1 MTSTKVFSTRQV
13 DIGKNTKA
21 IVSIPAWAEALMEGE
36 HLHNEQIA
44 FASVPLIFRCINLR
58 CDTLTSCPIHVYKVS
73 GDPDNRDEVEW
84 PLPQD
89 LNDLIWMTEAAMLLN
104 GSAYWLK
111 LSNGVGRLTDGVQ
124 WLNPFTVTVKLNPDT
139 GMLMFTQDMA
149 TRNTGPWSSKEMV
162 YFRDF
167 NPSND
172 IGEGISATGVSL
184 SSSGLM
190 RYMTQFASVFFE
202 KGAMPI
208 TILGIQGLSGKEE
221 KERVEGFFKK
231 IASGVKNAFRTIAVN
246 TEQIDPKVL
255 SQPVKDLAMPELS
268 LEARRNIA
276 WAFGIPVTMLEDA
289 SNYATAKE
297 HRLSFWQDTV
307 RPRGNKLARVINSQ
321 LLKPV
326 FGMEM
331 EFAFDELDIFQE
343 DEEQRSDSYYNYVS
357 AGMRPSIAAQ
367 ILGIDLPEGID
378 YPMLD
383 DKYDR
388 QANEQDQTSLDGRP
402 INDSNDT
409 SNEKSIRD
417 ELRRWLRFE
426 LRRLSKGDK
435 RVFKTTI
442 IPLSMYGAIS
452 GALDNANDEASVKR
466 IFDDAIRFGVYG

>member
-1 MTSTKVFSTRQV
+1 MTSTKVFNTKQV

-21 IVSIPAWAEALMEGE
+21 IMSIPAWAEALMEGE

-44 FASVPLIFRCINLR
+44 FASVPLIYRCINLR
-58 CDTLTSCPIHVYKVS
+58 CDTLTSCPIHVYRVS
-73 GDPDNRDEVEW
+73 NDPDNRDEVDW
-84 PLPQD
+84 PLSQNV
-89 LNDLIWMTEAAMLLN
+89 NDLIWMTEAAMLLN

-111 LSNGVGRLTDGVQ
+111 LSNKAGRLTDGVQ
-124 WLNPFTVTVKLNPDT
+124 WLNPFTMSVKLTET
-139 GMLMFTQDMA
+139 GELVFTQDKA
-149 TRNTGPWSSKEMV
+149 TRNTGPWTSKDMV

-172 IGEGISATGVSL
+172 VGEGISATGVSL

-190 RYMTQFASVFFE
+190 RYMTQFANVFFE
-202 KGAMPI
+202 HGAMPV
-208 TILGIQGLSGKEE
+208 TLLGIQGLSSKEE
-221 KERVEGFFKK
+221 KERVEGFFKR
-231 IASGVKNAFRTIAVN
+231 IASGVKNAFRTIAIN

-255 SQPVKDLAMPELS
+255 SQPISDLAMPELS
-268 LEARRNIA
+268 VEARRNIA
-276 WAFGIPVTMLEDA
+276 WAFGIPITMLEDA

-297 HRLSFWQDTV
+297 HRMSFWQDTI
-307 RPRGNKLARVINSQ
+307 RPRGNKLARTINTQ
-321 LLKPV
+321 LLKPM
-326 FGMEM
+326 FGMEL

-343 DEEQRSDSYYNYVS
+343 DEEQRSDSFYNYVS

-367 ILGIDLPEGID
+367 ILGIDLPEGVD
-378 YPMLD
+378 YQMLD

-388 QANEQDQTSLDGRP
+388 KETEQQDQSSLDGRP

-409 SNEKSIRD
+409 PNEKSIRD

-435 RVFKTTI
+435 REFKTTI

-452 GALDNANDEASVKR
+452 GALETAKDEAGIKR
-466 IFDDAIRFGVYG
+466 VFDDAIKFGVYG